1 MRIYCAVFEEAR
13 SSPCRGSGVPCCH
26 DYTPLISIIYIH
38 KIAQRCDIGVL
49 SQHSAE
55 GQATCK
61 NSLRL
66 PIGQAIPF
74 VGGTPLE
81 EKVLQQTWV
90 CSTISRVWHA
100 TLVCSKR
107 RLSIWILSS
116 LRQHYTSLSPIFVC
130 SK

>member
-81 EKVLQQTWV
+81 EKSFAADLGVFHYLE
-90 CSTISRVWHA
+90 
-100 TLVCSKR
+100 
-107 RLSIWILSS
+107 S
-116 LRQHYTSLSPIFVC
+116 LARDFGMF
-130 SK
+130 